1 MHKVK
6 HRALSFA
13 YPEKFQDV
21 VRNIDIN
28 PVTEKIGFRHC
39 ICLTTVFT
47 QMTDNHLVME
57 MLAGLHHHSEKLNL
71 RGGTV

>member
-21 VRNIDIN
+21 VRNIDLN
-28 PVTEKIGFRHC
+28 PVTEKRGFRHY
-39 ICLTTVFT
+39 LSNYSVYSN
-47 QMTDNHLVME
+47 DRYHLVME
-57 MLAGLHHHSEKLNL
+57 MLAGLRHHSEKLNL